1 MTTADDDHVRL
12 FTTTGRG
19 IAGDAVALVEQA
31 RAGDQRAFEILVDR
45 STPRALRLA
54 MSILG
59 SEADARDVVQDAFIR
74 AWRDLPRLRDLDR
87 FDAWL
92 ARIVVNGCRDRWR
105 SHRRVTLREIP
116 AGELDPDREPSPTA
130 PIGDDV
136 ASADMIR
143 RAFARLDV
151 DQRTLLVLHYVED
164 LPVTDI
170 AASLG
175 VPVGTAKWRLH
186 RARGALGRALELERR

>member
-1 MTTADDDHVRL
+1 VTAADDDHVRL
-12 FTTTGRG
+12 FTTTARG
-19 IAGDAVALVEQA
+19 IPGDGVALVEQA
-31 RAGDQRAFEILVDR
+31 RAGDQRAFEMLVDR
-45 STPRALRLA
+45 GTPRALRLA

-74 AWRDLPRLRDLDR
+74 AWRELPRLRDLDR

-92 ARIVVNGCRDRWR
+92 ARIVINGCRDRWR
-105 SHRRVTLREIP
+105 SHRRVALREIR
-116 AGELDPDREPSPTA
+116 AGELDPDREPSATV
-130 PIGDDV
+130 PIGDHV

-151 DQRTLLVLHYVED
+151 DQRTLLVLHYVEE

-186 RARGALGRALELERR
+186 RARGALGRALELERQ